1 MVFRNGTFLRS
12 GEKDI
17 KELAIPCGFIKIGS
31 SAFKGC
37 SLLKNITIPNSGDNE
52 QELKSS

>member
-1 MVFRNGTFLRS
+1 MVFRNGTFLWS

-37 SLLKNITIPNSGDNE
+37 SLLTNITIPNSGDNE